1 MAPTK
6 SQNKGLDG
14 GFTVKSDLR
23 TAVVR
28 FDIRFDVRLQR
39 PTKEIHGKPRIMS
52 IGVFMAVDIS
62 YP

>member
-14 GFTVKSDLR
+14 GSAVKSDLR

-28 FDIRFDVRLQR
+28 FDLRSDVRLQR
-39 PTKEIHGKPRIMS
+39 PTKETHGKP
-52 IGVFMAVDIS
+52 
-62 YP
+62 

>member
-14 GFTVKSDLR
+14 GSAVKSDLR

-28 FDIRFDVRLQR
+28 FDLRSDVRLNKKLEL
-39 PTKEIHGKPRIMS
+39 PARIDLVVP
-52 IGVFMAVDIS
+52 VFFF
-62 YP
+62 